1 MYTESQKCHTYA
13 KHFSTEKLIIYLLKI
28 FLRHQISYLLF
39 NTCTC
44 IFSAIIELKVKAL
57 KIKQRT
63 IRIHNYN
70 TKTMTNIRMVNIFCN
85 LKGPVFYIFCIPP
98 QGHTYHVN
106 GDLFVCLSA
115 HFPYSTILQI
125 LQI

>member
-1 MYTESQKCHTYA
+1 MYTESQKRQTYA

-28 FLRHQISYLLF
+28 FLRHQISYLLI

-85 LKGPVFYIFCIPP
+85 IKGASFLYFLYTTT
-98 QGHTYHVN
+98 GTY
-106 GDLFVCLSA
+106 LSCKWRSVCLSGC
-115 HFPYSTILQI
+115 SLS
-125 LQI
+125 L